1 MTLKKIGT
9 IRAMKTKW
17 NIWNIVKTGSK
28 ERLELNEILTGE
40 ASGADTIALVDLA
53 VSKSIIPDNNQ
64 NLKFKMEIH

>member
-1 MTLKKIGT
+1 
-9 IRAMKTKW
+9 MKTKW

-28 ERLELNEILTGE
+28 ERLGLNEILTAE
-40 ASGADTIALVDLA
+40 ASGAATIALVDLA

>member
-1 MTLKKIGT
+1 
-9 IRAMKTKW
+9 MKTKW

-28 ERLELNEILTGE
+28 ERLGLNEILTGE
-40 ASGADTIALVDLA
+40 VFGADTIALVDLA